1 MEWYEWVIDVLGVLC
16 TIASII
22 SAVKSATYY
31 KKSKNISQ
39 LCNNIVALN
48 EMENLRNLLGELVGF
63 SNSANIKGKQVVKIV
78 SEIGNKMLSSVQ
90 CIEKNTDTNN
100 WGKFC
105 SFLYLRGSENQVCKF
120 TKYATGNGGNSSC
133 RWWLRTSGNYLGRAA
148 TVFGYLGGV
157 DYTGSGVTISDHGVR
172 PALWIDLSVL

>member
-22 SAVKSATYY
+22 SAAKSAIYY

-90 CIEKNTDTNN
+90 CIEKNIDTYN

-105 SFLYLRGSENQVCKF
+105 SFFNDKNFDIYSYLNKVISGEKNARDEVVSYFIKDADFEIFQQGVNYFYNLIKQSIENNKDEL
-120 TKYATGNGGNSSC
+120 K
-133 RWWLRTSGNYLGRAA
+133 
-148 TVFGYLGGV
+148 
-157 DYTGSGVTISDHGVR
+157 
-172 PALWIDLSVL
+172 